1 MLNFPSVLES
11 IEDLDKTQI
20 DGLLKLAQKFKNRV
34 SSTTNFTTT
43 RPVVATLFL
52 ENSTRTKHSF
62 LISIENL
69 GGRSMDF
76 NASTSS
82 FSKGES
88 LEQTLLTLYS
98 QGVSLCII
106 RTSENNIF
114 KPFKTNAPIRLVNG
128 GDGTNEHP
136 TQALLDLFTMLEW
149 EGGIEGK
156 TIAIMGD
163 CLHSRVTHSLVKL
176 LPQYGAKIIIGGPQ
190 ELSENYAKSTG
201 LEYISSAKECLK
213 RADIAYLLRMQLERH
228 ANSVSNIKD
237 YNENFGLSLDLMK
250 KENKF
255 IPVYHPGPC
264 NIGVELD
271 ESLIKSKYYRGHEQV
286 KHSIPM
292 RMSILLAML
301 ENGDKEVGRFAN
313 LSSI

>member
-62 LISIENL
+62 LMAIENL

-82 FSKGES
+82 FSKGEN

-106 RTSENNIF
+106 RTSENDIF
-114 KPFKTNAPIRLVNG
+114 KAFKTDTPLRLING

-149 EGGIEGK
+149 EGDLTGK

-176 LPQYGAKIIIGGPQ
+176 LPLYGAKIIISGPK
-190 ELSENYAKSTG
+190 ELSKDYAKSAG
-201 LEYISSAKECLK
+201 LDYIESAKECLK
-213 RADIAYLLRMQLERH
+213 KADIAYLLRMQLERH
-228 ANSVSNIKD
+228 EKTISGLNN
-237 YNENFGLSLDLMK
+237 YNENHGLSLEFMK

-271 ESLIKSKYYRGHEQV
+271 EALLRSKYYRGHEQV

-313 LSSI
+313 LSSN